1 MSDGLRAVLDFWFG
15 EQAKERW
22 FVPSTAFDRE
32 VALRLG
38 EAFSQAAKGTL
49 DGWRSNPEGCLAL
62 CILLDQVPRQLFR
75 GQARAFETDDQA
87 RTVALLALEAG
98 FDRQLTA
105 EQRTFLYMPFMH
117 SERIEDQ
124 ERCVAL
130 YQAPDLRDK
139 LAHAIEHA
147 ELVRR
152 FGRFPHRNAALDR
165 PSSAEEERHLAES
178 GKHFGQAPDAA
189 G

>member
-1 MSDGLRAVLDFWFG
+1 
-15 EQAKERW
+15 
-22 FVPSTAFDRE
+22 
-32 VALRLG
+32 
-38 EAFSQAAKGTL
+38 
-49 DGWRSNPEGCLAL
+49 
-62 CILLDQVPRQLFR
+62 
-75 GQARAFETDDQA
+75 
-87 RTVALLALEAG
+87 
-98 FDRQLTA
+98 
-105 EQRTFLYMPFMH
+105 MH

-165 PSSAEEERHLAES
+165 PSSAEEERNLAES

>member
-1 MSDGLRAVLDFWFG
+1 
-15 EQAKERW
+15 
-22 FVPSTAFDRE
+22 
-32 VALRLG
+32 
-38 EAFSQAAKGTL
+38 
-49 DGWRSNPEGCLAL
+49 L

-75 GQARAFETDDQA
+75 GQARAFATDDQA
-87 RTVALLALEAG
+87 RAVALLALEAG
-98 FDRQLTA
+98 FDRQLAA

-139 LAHAIEHA
+139 LTHAVEHA

-152 FGRFPHRNAALDR
+152 FGRFPHRNAALGR